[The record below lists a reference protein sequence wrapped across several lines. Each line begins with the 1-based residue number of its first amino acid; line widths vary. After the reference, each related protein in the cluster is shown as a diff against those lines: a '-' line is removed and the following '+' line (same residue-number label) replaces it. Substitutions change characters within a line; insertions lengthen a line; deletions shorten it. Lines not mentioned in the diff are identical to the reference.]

1 MGGVIAQYIQWVE
14 LLRNT
19 FSGGSYCAIYSVVG
33 AHCVHSVYRCI
44 YIGECICGVM
54 LPRSLPDT
62 LQLLFQVHGEVSSA
76 MVSLAVRSHA
86 LWGRGLVYESLAV
99 DFPHGERLVL
109 KGSGTDSIFQGYT
122 RLQQ

>member
-1 MGGVIAQYIQWVE
+1 MEEIWCPSTLV
-14 LLRNT
+14 
-19 FSGGSYCAIYSVVG
+19 SGGAHSIYTYMCTLCIG
-33 AHCVHSVYRCI
+33 A
-44 YIGECICGVM
+44 CICGVM

-86 LWGRGLVYESLAV
+86 LWGRSLVYESLAV

-109 KGSGTDSIFQGYT
+109 KGSGTDPVFQGYT
-122 RLQQ
+122 RLEQ